1 MTEAPADPRTDPPPR
16 GSERATLL
24 GFLTYQRQTL
34 ALKCAGLSDSAL
46 MSRSVPPSELCLIG
60 LVRHLSDVE
69 RFWIRSSLSG
79 SKDAPLYWFDDSP
92 DIDFVFHRGPALND
106 AEALLV
112 TASMDAWK
120 AEMAYSDAVLSRAE
134 LDDAVSAGRHGVLS
148 VRWILTHLIEEYARH
163 NGHADLL
170 RECIDGQVGE

>member
-1 MTEAPADPRTDPPPR
+1 MTATRADPRTDPPPR

-24 GFLTYQRQTL
+24 GFLDYQRQTL
-34 ALKCAGLSDSAL
+34 ALKCAGLSHGEL
-46 MSRSVPPSELCLIG
+46 MSRSVPPSILSLVG

-79 SKDAPLYWFDDSP
+79 NKDAPLYWFEDSP
-92 DIDFVFHRGPALND
+92 DIDFVFPRGPAQDD
-106 AEALLV
+106 AQALLV

-120 AEMAYSDAVLSRAE
+120 AEMAYSDAVLSRVE
-134 LDDAVSAGRHGVLS
+134 LDDAVSAGRHGLLS

>member
-1 MTEAPADPRTDPPPR
+1 MTETRADPRTDPPPR

-34 ALKCAGLSDSAL
+34 ALKCSGLNHSAL
-46 MSRSVPPSELCLIG
+46 MSRSVPPSTLSLIG
-60 LVRHLSDVE
+60 LVRHLSDIE
-69 RFWIRSSLSG
+69 RFWIRRALSG
-79 SKDAPLYWFDDSP
+79 STDAPLYWCEDSP
-92 DIDFVFHRGPALND
+92 DIDFVFPCVPEQAE

-112 TASMDAWK
+112 RSSMDAWES
-120 AEMAYSDAVLSRAE
+120 EMAYSDAVLSHVG

-170 RECIDGQVGE
+170 RECIDG